1 MCSIFGNNCCR
12 CNRSSNCN
20 NTVVLRGPQGV
31 PGPQGARGPI
41 GPQGP
46 VGPVGATGA
55 TGATGAIGPQ
65 GPAGATGATG
75 ATGPQGP
82 IGPQG
87 PVGPAGPQGETG
99 ATGATGPQGPI
110 GPIGPQ
116 GPVGPTGP
124 QGETGATGATGP
136 QGPAGT
142 NDAIYASV
150 GTQVVASDAI
160 IPLSLD
166 DQTTDSTSSVVNN
179 EVVIGE
185 DGTYLVSYYVGGSVA
200 ANDFITSLYLN
211 DAPITGETIVQ
222 SNSAGAAGKTILLSL
237 TSGDRL
243 ALYNNSATEATLS
256 SASITALK
264 LD

>member
-1 MCSIFGNNCCR
+1 MFENIINRNTKEVFYFMCSIFGNNCCR

-46 VGPVGATGA
+46 VGPV
-55 TGATGAIGPQ
+55 
-65 GPAGATGATG
+65 GATGATG